1 MPADTGGP
9 LARRESRLA
18 VKLLAPA
25 LVVIGLVGVLPLLWT
40 AWESLH
46 LHDLR
51 MPWLGT
57 PFVGL
62 DNYAEAAGA
71 PRFREALAH
80 TVFFTGVSVALELVL
95 GTLLALGLDRAFRW
109 RGVARAVALLPW
121 AIPTVV
127 AGLQWR
133 FMFEGGR
140 WGSLWFVDPKA
151 AWIPIILAD
160 VWKSTPFVAIL
171 VLAGLQTIDPSLYE
185 AARIDGASAWRRF
198 RHLTLPLLRPAL
210 LVALIFRTLDA
221 FRVFDLVYIMTGGG
235 PGTSTEPVSLYAF
248 EALLQDL
255 RFGYGS
261 ALSVLVFLL
270 TFSLAWVYI
279 RLLGRGFAGAAR

>member
-1 MPADTGGP
+1 MQ
-9 LARRESRLA
+9 
-18 VKLLAPA
+18 LLAPA
-25 LVVIGLVGVLPLLWT
+25 LLVIGLVGLLPVAWT

-51 MPWLGT
+51 MPWLGR
-57 PFVGL
+57 PFIGFA
-62 DNYAEAAGA
+62 NYTEAFAA
-71 PRFREALAH
+71 PRFREALGH
-80 TVFFTGVSVALELVL
+80 TAFFTAVSVALELVL
-95 GTLLALGLDRAFRW
+95 GTLLALALDRAFRW
-109 RGVARAVALLPW
+109 RGVARAAALLPW

-127 AGLQWR
+127 SGLLWR
-133 FMFEGGR
+133 FMFEGEQ
-140 WGSLWFVDPKA
+140 WGVLWFVEPRA
-151 AWIPIILAD
+151 AWVPIILAD

-185 AARIDGASAWRRF
+185 AARIDGAGTWHRF

-221 FRVFDLVYIMTGGG
+221 FRVFDLVYVMTGGG

-270 TFSLAWVYI
+270 TFTLAWLYI
-279 RLLGRGFAGAAR
+279 RLLGRGLTRAAR

>member
-1 MPADTGGP
+1 VPADPRRP
-9 LARRESRLA
+9 LARGESRLA
-18 VKLLAPA
+18 LKLLAPA
-25 LVVIGLVGVLPLLWT
+25 LAVIGLVGVLPLLWT

-46 LHDLR
+46 LYDLR
-51 MPWLGT
+51 MPWLNT
-57 PFVGL
+57 PFIGL
-62 DNYAEAAGA
+62 DNYAEAAGT
-71 PRFREALAH
+71 PRFRGALGH
-80 TVFFTGVSVALELVL
+80 TAFFTAVSVALELVL
-95 GTLLALGLDRAFRW
+95 GTLLALALDRGFRW
-109 RGVARAVALLPW
+109 RGVARAAALLPW

-127 AGLQWR
+127 AGLLWR

-140 WGSLWFVDPKA
+140 AGVLWFVEPEA
-151 AWIPIILAD
+151 AWVPIILAD

-185 AARIDGASAWRRF
+185 AARIDGAGTWHRF

-221 FRVFDLVYIMTGGG
+221 FRVFDLVYVMTGGG

-270 TFSLAWVYI
+270 TFSLAWLYL
-279 RLLGRGFAGAAR
+279 RLLGRGLTGAAR

>member
-1 MPADTGGP
+1 MPTDSRQ
-9 LARRESRLA
+9 LIARREFRLA
-18 VKLLAPA
+18 VQLLAPA
-25 LVVIGLVGVLPLLWT
+25 LLVISVVGLLPLVWT

-51 MPWLGT
+51 MPWLRR
-57 PFVGL
+57 PFIGL
-62 DNYAEAAGA
+62 ANYAEAFAT
-71 PRFREALAH
+71 PRFREALGH
-80 TVFFTGVSVALELVL
+80 TAFFTATSVALELVL
-95 GTLLALGLDRAFRW
+95 GTLLALALDRVFRW
-109 RGVARAVALLPW
+109 RGVARAAALLPW

-127 AGLQWR
+127 SGLLWR
-133 FMFEGGR
+133 FMFEGGH
-140 WGSLWFVDPKA
+140 GGVLWFVEPRA
-151 AWIPIILAD
+151 AWVPIILAD

-185 AARIDGASAWRRF
+185 AARIDGAGAWRRF

-221 FRVFDLVYIMTGGG
+221 FRVFDLVYVMTGGG

-270 TFSLAWVYI
+270 TFTLAWLYI
-279 RLLGRGFAGAAR
+279 RLLGQGVSGAAR